1 MRSTEKYRSYKD
13 CWKRRRK
20 DTREQQK
27 NLKTSGENWTMNNR
41 SFYNSRSM
49 SKIKGLNFDRY
60 LDTLFI
66 LMENNCAEL
75 QIIFGFII
83 EVRLTSS
90 SFMHTNQ
97 KIGLHSLHVRFRS
110 SASFIDNLCGV
121 ASVRSLHIGHFVGH
135 WG

>member
-1 MRSTEKYRSYKD
+1 MKSTEKYRSYRD
-13 CWKRRRK
+13 NWKRRRK
-20 DTREQQK
+20 DTREQRK
-27 NLKTSGENWTMNNR
+27 NLRTNGENWTMNNR

-49 SKIKGLNFDRY
+49 SKIKGLNFVRY

-66 LMENNCAEL
+66 LMESNCAEL

-97 KIGLHSLHVRFRS
+97 KIVRHSLHVRFRS
-110 SASFIDNLCGV
+110 SASN
-121 ASVRSLHIGHFVGH
+121 
-135 WG
+135 

>member
-1 MRSTEKYRSYKD
+1 MRSTEKYRSYKG

-83 EVRLTSS
+83 EVLLTSS
-90 SFMHTNQ
+90 SFIHTNQ
-97 KIGLHSLHVRFRS
+97 KIVRDSLHVRFRS
-110 SASFIDNLCGV
+110 SASN
-121 ASVRSLHIGHFVGH
+121 
-135 WG
+135 